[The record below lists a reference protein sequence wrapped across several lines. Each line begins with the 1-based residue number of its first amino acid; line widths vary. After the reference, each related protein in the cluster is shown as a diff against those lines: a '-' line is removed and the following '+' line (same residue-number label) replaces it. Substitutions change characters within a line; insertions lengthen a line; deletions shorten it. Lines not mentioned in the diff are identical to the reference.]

1 MPGSSKTKWAQL
13 KIGLLAIA
21 ALIIVGVLIFLM
33 GFQGVFQSKAHLYT
47 FLSDSA
53 AIAEG
58 SPVTLN
64 GVDIDGKITKVD
76 FSGSTDPNRIVRITM
91 EVPNKYLSAIPVD
104 SQTDMASANLLGT
117 KYINIKRGKSAQT
130 IQPEGELASIATSEI
145 SDLFRQSSQTLGT
158 FQSVV
163 DKLNAIIAD
172 VQAGKGSIGELLVDD
187 TLVKNFIDIEVQ
199 FKQLSADLHKTIT
212 SSDNSLGKLL
222 NDNGVFFDDVHK
234 GVLSVDKSLEGINK
248 IVDGINSG
256 QGTLGQL
263 TQNPAMYDDFRQILA
278 DVHTMLAG
286 IQAGQGTAGKLLNTD
301 EFGDQI
307 KATMGKVDALLDKM
321 NNGTGSLA
329 RLLNDPSLFEDLDGL
344 TRESHGLIK
353 DFRSNPKKFLRIKL
367 GLF

>member
-33 GFQGVFQSKAHLYT
+33 GFQGVFESKSNIYT

-76 FSGSTDPNRIVRITM
+76 FSGSADPNRIVRITM
-91 EVPNKYLSAIPVD
+91 EIPTKFLSSIPVD
-104 SQTDMASANLLGT
+104 SVTDMASANLLGT

-130 IQPEGELASIATSEI
+130 IQPGGELPTLATSEI

-158 FQSVV
+158 LESVV
-163 DKLNAIIAD
+163 DKLNAIVGDI
-172 VQAGKGSIGELLVDD
+172 QAGKGSIGELLVDD

-199 FKQLSADLHKTIT
+199 FKQLSSDLHHTIT

-222 NDNGVFFDDVHK
+222 NDNGVFFDDVHN
-234 GVLSVDKSLEGINK
+234 GVLSLDKSIDGINK
-248 IVDGINSG
+248 IVDGVDNG
-256 QGTLGQL
+256 EGTLG
-263 TQNPAMYDDFRQILA
+263 
-278 DVHTMLAG
+278 
-286 IQAGQGTAGKLLNTD
+286 
-301 EFGDQI
+301 
-307 KATMGKVDALLDKM
+307 
-321 NNGTGSLA
+321 TGSE
-329 RLLNDPSLFEDLDGL
+329 PG
-344 TRESHGLIK
+344 HV
-353 DFRSNPKKFLRIKL
+353 
-367 GLF
+367 